1 MNGYTKSNM
10 QQLRVLIIEDDGMI
24 SLLLTIL
31 LEEMGYEVCAT
42 AATEDEAV
50 VAAAQ
55 TLPDLI
61 IADVNLREGSGIGAM
76 ERIRRVRPV
85 PHIFATADISSIRA
99 SRPDAM
105 MIQKPY
111 HYVELQNAINS
122 ALGLA
127 ISPS

>member
-1 MNGYTKSNM
+1 
-10 QQLRVLIIEDDGMI
+10 MI

-50 VAAAQ
+50 VAAEQ
-55 TLPDLI
+55 TRPDLI

-76 ERIRRVRPV
+76 ERIGHERQT
-85 PHIFATADISSIRA
+85 PHLFATADVSSIRA
-99 SRPDAM
+99 NRPDAT

-111 HYVELQNAINS
+111 HYTELQNAINL

>member
-1 MNGYTKSNM
+1 M

-50 VAAAQ
+50 AAADQ
-55 TLPDLI
+55 TRPDLI

-76 ERIRRVRPV
+76 NRIGLVHRI
-85 PHIFATADISSIRA
+85 PHIFATADVSAIRE

-111 HYVELQNAINS
+111 HFVELQNAINT

-127 ISPS
+127 LSAS